1 MDYEVPHQRKSKNDK
16 RAKARY
22 NRYKRG
28 GSFRVQD
35 KSDKNEKKEN

>member
-1 MDYEVPHQRKSKNDK
+1 MEYATPGKRKSKNDK

-28 GSFRVQD
+28 GGQRVVNR
-35 KSDKNEKKEN
+35 KKKVFEK